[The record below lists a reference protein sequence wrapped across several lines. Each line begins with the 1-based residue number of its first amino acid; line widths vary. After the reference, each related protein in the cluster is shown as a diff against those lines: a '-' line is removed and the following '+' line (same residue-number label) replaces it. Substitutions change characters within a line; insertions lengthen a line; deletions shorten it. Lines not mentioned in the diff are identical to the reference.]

1 MSEVLTP
8 VESILPGEVEYDN
21 APPTETELEHS
32 GPMEPHSSMVCMLCK
47 AVAVCQTKE
56 PDGGLLCHEHAGQA
70 KAEGKDLFC
79 IDSDVP
85 FEFVPQPEVDCG
97 QNDQP
102 DPLSEE
108 ERAAAEAEPE
118 PLPELKSLNTA
129 KAYDCPEA
137 LAAYDAE
144 TVRLVNNEAEEVAH
158 FERAYE
164 ESADVA
170 KEAKKAFEKAE
181 KALRELIEDRR
192 KGRGKPVQP
201 TLFRDPQPEP
211 IDADDEENDSEIEA
225 SENQHDN
232 AEANVDANE
241 PTPEATGSGV
251 WQGNHEFTPDE
262 LAKPLSSLSLP
273 QGLLNKLA
281 DPTAKDGGSIRPI
294 TTVGEYFDYLKPLPN
309 GFVPYLKNIKGLG
322 DTAVE
327 KIEQAIFD
335 FVKECCERKQREQK
349 RAA

>member
-56 PDGGLLCHEHAGQA
+56 PDGGLLCHEHAGQVRI
-70 KAEGKDLFC
+70 EGKDLFC

-85 FEFVPQPEVDCG
+85 FEFVPHEQGEPFDASYTITDEDRQEHKPYSDPEDAT
-97 QNDQP
+97 DPERPAPFDTP
-102 DPLSEE
+102 D
-108 ERAAAEAEPE
+108 
-118 PLPELKSLNTA
+118 
-129 KAYDCPEA
+129 A

-158 FERAYE
+158 FERAYDE
-164 ESADVA
+164 ANDVA
-170 KEAKKAFEKAE
+170 KECKKAFEKSQA
-181 KALRELIEDRR
+181 ALRELIEDRR
-192 KGRGKPVQP
+192 KGRGKPKQP
-201 TLFRDPQPEP
+201 TLFNDPQPEP
-211 IDADDEENDSEIEA
+211 LDPEDEDDSEIEPTDAAEQNDAQA
-225 SENQHDN
+225 S
-232 AEANVDANE
+232 VDANYSPPE
-241 PTPEATGSGV
+241 SEATGSGV

-262 LAKPLSSLSLP
+262 LAMPLSSLQLP
-273 QGLLNKLA
+273 QGVLNKLA

-294 TTVGEYFDYLKPLPN
+294 TTVGEYFEYLKPLAN
-309 GFVPYLKNIKGLG
+309 GFQPYLKNIKGLG

-335 FVKECCERKQREQK
+335 FTEQCCQRKQREQK